1 MLRLEHTAPLK
12 KLEKKMSTKLKI
24 RRFLNRTR
32 FYFSFLLLAFYLVVG
47 FLFLFTEIWSDLLPK
62 ARFTIGIIL
71 VLFGILRFYVAY
83 RRFASKKNRIE
94 LLKQKIEDAKT
105 AQ

>member
-1 MLRLEHTAPLK
+1 
-12 KLEKKMSTKLKI
+12 MSRMIKI
-24 RRFLNRTR
+24 RAFLNRAR

-47 FLFLFTEIWSDLLPK
+47 FLFLFTEVWSDLLPK

-71 VLFGILRFYVAY
+71 VLFGVLRFYVSY
-83 RRFASKKNRIE
+83 RRFSGKKNKIE
-94 LLKQKIEDAKT
+94 LLKQKIDDAKT